1 MSTRI
6 QTRSPY
12 YIRPANVTGLTS
24 TQLKLYIFSGV
35 IGDKPASPQYTLTKE
50 PINSETSVTFE
61 ISELIQD
68 YFSHAFTGSYA
79 GAGSTLWVI
88 ADFQYTTASAVT
100 TSSSTFLAFDSYST
114 FKNGANYLLNL
125 DDLVTASYMQ
135 YKKGTDIVL
144 PINAESATNVTF
156 KLNGSNVQTTAITD
170 NGNTNQKIQYIS
182 YTGTADRIDIAGTV
196 GDTIITLEEVEECK
210 YTPIKITFINKNG
223 ALQDLWFFKKS
234 TENMNVTK
242 NSFNRNLLDRVNV
255 SYTTTEAAKK
265 TYDINANESISI
277 NSGFVNEAMN
287 TTFEE
292 LLVSNLVWM
301 TKDSTV
307 FPMKVAD
314 SSLSFKTSL
323 NDKLINYAINF
334 EYAFDLI
341 NNVH

>member
-12 YIRPANVTGLTS
+12 YIRPANVTNLVS
-24 TQLKLYIFSGV
+24 TQVELYIFSGV
-35 IGDKPASPQYTLTKE
+35 IGDKPASPQYTLIKE
-50 PINSETSVTFE
+50 PINSEESVTFE

-68 YFSHAFTGSYA
+68 YFEHSYGGSYS

-88 ADFQYTTASAVT
+88 GDFQFNDGSTISL
-100 TSSSTFLAFDSYST
+100 SSSTFLAFDSYST
-114 FKNGANYLLNL
+114 FKNGANYNL
-125 DDLVTASYMQ
+125 DLHKLITGTYVQ
-135 YKKGTDIVL
+135 YKNGTNIVI
-144 PINAESATNVTF
+144 PINAEIATNVTF
-156 KLNGSNVQTTAITD
+156 KLNGSNVQSTAITD

-182 YTGTADRIDIAGTV
+182 YTGSADEIFVEGSIRDSTV
-196 GDTIITLEEVEECK
+196 IVEEVEECK

-234 TENMNVTK
+234 SENMNVTK

-255 SYTTTEAAKK
+255 SYTTTDAAKK

-323 NDKLINYAINF
+323 NDNLINYAINF
-334 EYAFDLI
+334 DYAFDLI

>member
-12 YIRPANVTGLTS
+12 YIRPANVTGLIS

-35 IGDKPASPQYTLTKE
+35 IGDKPASPQYTLTKK

-68 YFSHAFTGSYA
+68 YFSHGFTGSYS

-88 ADFQYTTASAVT
+88 ADFQFDDGSSITV
-100 TSSSTFLAFDSYST
+100 SSSTFLAFDSYST
-114 FKNGANYLLNL
+114 FKNGANYNL
-125 DDLVTASYMQ
+125 DLHKLITGDYIQ
-135 YKKGTDIVL
+135 YKNGTNIVI
-144 PINAESATNVTF
+144 PINAEITTNVTF

-182 YTGTADRIDIAGTV
+182 YSGSADEIFVESTIRDS
-196 GDTIITLEEVEECK
+196 TIIVQEVEECK

-234 TENMNVTK
+234 VENMNVTK

-287 TTFEE
+287 VTFEE
-292 LLVSNLVWM
+292 LLVSKYVWM

-334 EYAFDLI
+334 DYAFDLI

>member
-1 MSTRI
+1 M
-6 QTRSPY
+6 
-12 YIRPANVTGLTS
+12 ANNVR
-24 TQLKLYIFSGV
+24 
-35 IGDKPASPQYTLTKE
+35 A
-50 PINSETSVTFE
+50 E
-61 ISELIQD
+61 ISSVLCK
-68 YFSHAFTGSYA
+68 
-79 GAGSTLWVI
+79 
-88 ADFQYTTASAVT
+88 
-100 TSSSTFLAFDSYST
+100 YST
-114 FKNGANYLLNL
+114 IAQAIERPSNVAVPRPISSNSIRLLLEALFKIFEASFISTKKVLSPPARLSLAPTLVNNL
-125 DDLVTASYMQ
+125 ST
-135 YKKGTDIVL
+135 I

-182 YTGTADRIDIAGTV
+182 YSGSADEIFVESTIRDS
-196 GDTIITLEEVEECK
+196 TIIVQEVEECK

-234 TENMNVTK
+234 VENMNVTK

-287 TTFEE
+287 VTFEE